1 MAVMTPKPGQPGNP
15 GRPKGA
21 KGRKNQYLE
30 SRREELLEKLVKLAL
45 RGDPTSMR
53 LCIERLVPRL
63 RAVATPLNV
72 ETTDD
77 LATQGR
83 ELIRSALSG
92 EASADVVRDM
102 FAALLA
108 QGNLVQLTEFERR
121 IKQIEEQRDTP
132 PWDAD
137 QPTPARLPLRGR
149 KDRRRKPT

>member
-1 MAVMTPKPGQPGNP
+1 MAMTPKPGQPGNP

-63 RAVATPLNV
+63 RAVATPLKVDANS
-72 ETTDD
+72 DD
-77 LATQGR
+77 LAAQGR

-121 IKQIEEQRDTP
+121 LKQVEEQRDAP
-132 PWDAD
+132 PWEVDE
-137 QPTPARLPLRGR
+137 PTVEKLPKRGR
-149 KDRRRKPT
+149 RNRRRNSR